1 MNLNIFKK
9 RKSGL
14 TLVVATTLLFAGPV
28 AAHAATT
35 GTDNTTDNTAANNAA
50 ADGNNGIINTEPGA
64 STATGGIKISKVQV
78 NGRYGDKYSVN
89 ATLDIRV
96 DYAGD
101 KVEKGATFS
110 VALGDGIQ
118 IPNGFNSVDLKAT
131 ALDGSEKTIG
141 KCTAENGA
149 FKCAVTEDIAQT
161 LGGNGSLKNGF
172 VKLEAT
178 LNKSSISKTTTNV
191 VVDGTKYTVG
201 LGKGVVGEPVA
212 PGDNKFC
219 WADGRTAEGL
229 NKFGCWIQAQGQPGQ
244 TITITETRDD
254 ATFQG
259 GIHVTPVDHGDWANP
274 IDWNNIGVTKPKV
287 TKSADGK
294 SATFTIPSELSGD
307 HMARIRVVV
316 VTPEKEMTN
325 KATVNNKE
333 VSTTATWRAKGS
345 SGAET
350 GEDEKPV
357 TPTPAPTPD
366 PTPDT
371 PKPDPKP
378 TPEDPKPDPKPS
390 EPPVTPEDP
399 KPAPTPDPTPEPST
413 PPAPTPEPST
423 PPVTPE
429 PEKPAPTP
437 DPTPDTPKPDPKPT
451 PEQPTPNPDPKPTP
465 EPSTPPVTPPA
476 PTPTPE
482 PSQPSTPEKPKPE
495 PSKPSEPTDPAPTPD
510 PKPSE
515 PSVTP
520 PATPEKPKPEK
531 PAPAP
536 EPKETPKETPSQPKP
551 STPATP
557 DKPGNSTTEH
567 KGAVTGLAQTGASDT
582 GLMIAGATALVTA
595 GGIALLLRRR
605 QNNN

>member
-14 TLVVATTLLFAGPV
+14 TLVVATTLLFAAPM
-28 AAHAATT
+28 AAQAATT
-35 GTDNTTDNTAANNAA
+35 DTNGAANNTDANSA
-50 ADGNNGIINTEPGA
+50 SADGNNGIVGTEPGA
-64 STATGGIKISKVQV
+64 STATGGIKIVKTDVK
-78 NGRYGDKYSVN
+78 GRYGDKYSVN

-110 VALGDGIQ
+110 VALGDGLQ
-118 IPNGFNSVDLKAT
+118 VPNGFNSVDLKAT
-131 ALDGSEKTIG
+131 ALDGSEKKIG

-149 FKCAVTEDIAQT
+149 FKCVVTEDIAQT

-178 LNKSSISKTTTNV
+178 LNKSSINKTTTNI
-191 VVDGTKYTVG
+191 VVDGTTYTVG
-201 LGKGVVGEPVA
+201 LGRGVVGEPVT

-219 WADGRTAEGL
+219 WADGKTAEGL
-229 NKFGCWIQAQGQPGQ
+229 NKFGCWVQAQGQPGQ

-254 ATFQG
+254 ATFKG

-294 SATFTIPSELSGD
+294 SATFTLPSELSGD
-307 HMARIRVVV
+307 HMARIRVEV
-316 VTPEKEMTN
+316 VTSEKEMTN
-325 KATVNNKE
+325 KATVNGKE
-333 VSTTATWRAKGS
+333 VSTTVTWRAKGS

-366 PTPDT
+366 PTPT
-371 PKPDPKP
+371 
-378 TPEDPKPDPKPS
+378 PDPKPS
-390 EPPVTPEDP
+390 EPPVTPPVTPEDP

-413 PPAPTPEPST
+413 PPAPTPTPEPST

-520 PATPEKPKPEK
+520 PATPEKP
-531 PAPAP
+531 
-536 EPKETPKETPSQPKP
+536 EPKETPKETPAPKETPSQPSKQTPPAP
-551 STPATP
+551 STP
-557 DKPGNSTTEH
+557 DKPGNSTPEH

>member
-14 TLVVATTLLFAGPV
+14 TLVVATTLLFAAPM
-28 AAHAATT
+28 AAQAATT
-35 GTDNTTDNTAANNAA
+35 DTSGAANNTDANSA
-50 ADGNNGIINTEPGA
+50 SADGNNGIVGTEPGA
-64 STATGGIKISKVQV
+64 STATGGIKIVKTDVK
-78 NGRYGDKYSVN
+78 GRYGDKYSVN

-110 VALGDGIQ
+110 VALGDGLQ
-118 IPNGFNSVDLKAT
+118 VPNGFNSVDLKAT
-131 ALDGSEKTIG
+131 ALDGSEKKIG

-172 VKLEAT
+172 VKLEAVLT
-178 LNKSSISKTTTNV
+178 KSSVGKTTTNV

-201 LGKGVVGEPVA
+201 LGRGVVGEPVTK
-212 PGDNKFC
+212 GDGEFC
-219 WADGRTAEGL
+219 WSDGKTAEGL
-229 NKFGCWIQAQGQPGQ
+229 YKFGCWVQAQGQPGQ

-254 ATFQG
+254 ATYQG
-259 GIHVTPVDHGDWANP
+259 GVTMTTVDGDWANP

-294 SATFTIPSELSGD
+294 SATFTIPNELKGD

-350 GEDEKPV
+350 GEDAKPV
-357 TPTPAPTPD
+357 TPTPTPT

-371 PKPDPKP
+371 PKPTP
-378 TPEDPKPDPKPS
+378 TPEPEPKPS
-390 EPPVTPEDP
+390 EPPV
-399 KPAPTPDPTPEPST
+399 
-413 PPAPTPEPST
+413 T

-437 DPTPDTPKPDPKPT
+437 EPSTPPVTPPEDPKPAPTPDPTPTPTPEQPKPDPKPT
-451 PEQPTPNPDPKPTP
+451 PEQPTPNPDPKP
-465 EPSTPPVTPPA
+465 STPSEQPK
-476 PTPTPE
+476 PE
-482 PSQPSTPEKPKPE
+482 PSQPS
-495 PSKPSEPTDPAPTPD
+495 KPSDPTPAPTPD
-510 PKPSE
+510 TPAPSPKPSE

-520 PATPEKPKPEK
+520 DPKPSTPSEK
-531 PAPAP
+531 PAPKP
-536 EPKETPKETPSQPKP
+536 EPKETPKETPSQP
-551 STPATP
+551 STPTTPSTP
-557 DKPGNSTTEH
+557 DKPGNSTPQN

-582 GLMIAGATALVTA
+582 GLMIAGATALVMA

>member
-1 MNLNIFKK
+1 MNLNKIFKK
-9 RKSGL
+9 KKPGL
-14 TLVVATTLLFAGPV
+14 TLVVATTLIFAGPV

-35 GTDNTTDNTAANNAA
+35 GTDNAADNTGATSAS
-50 ADGNNGIINTEPGA
+50 ADGNNGIVGTEPGA
-64 STATGGIKISKVQV
+64 STATGGIKIVKTTIG
-78 NGRYGDKYSVN
+78 GRYGDKYSAN

-110 VALGDGIQ
+110 VALGDGLQ
-118 IPNGFNSVDLKAT
+118 VPNGFNSVDLKAT
-131 ALDGSEKTIG
+131 ALDGSEKKIG
-141 KCTAENGA
+141 KCTAENGT
-149 FKCAVTEDIAQT
+149 FNCVVTEDIAAT

-178 LNKSSISKTTTNV
+178 LNKSSIGKTTTNV

-201 LGKGVVGEPVA
+201 LGRGVVGEPVT
-212 PGDNKFC
+212 PDDNKFC
-219 WADGRTAEGL
+219 WADGKTPEGL

-294 SATFTIPSELSGD
+294 SATFTLPSELSGD
-307 HMARIRVVV
+307 HMARIRVEV
-316 VTPEKEMTN
+316 VTSEKQMTN
-325 KATVNNKE
+325 KATVNGKE
-333 VSTTATWRAKGS
+333 VSTTVTWRAKGS

-357 TPTPAPTPD
+357 TPTP
-366 PTPDT
+366 
-371 PKPDPKP
+371 
-378 TPEDPKPDPKPS
+378 
-390 EPPVTPEDP
+390 
-399 KPAPTPDPTPEPST
+399 EPST
-413 PPAPTPEPST
+413 PPA
-423 PPVTPE
+423 
-429 PEKPAPTP
+429 
-437 DPTPDTPKPDPKPT
+437 
-451 PEQPTPNPDPKPTP
+451 P

-476 PTPTPE
+476 P
-482 PSQPSTPEKPKPE
+482 
-495 PSKPSEPTDPAPTPD
+495 
-510 PKPSE
+510 
-515 PSVTP
+515 
-520 PATPEKPKPEK
+520 EKPKPEK
-531 PAPAP
+531 PAEKP
-536 EPKETPKETPSQPKP
+536 EPKETPKETPAPKETPSRP
-551 STPATP
+551 STQTPPAPSTP

-567 KGAVTGLAQTGASDT
+567 KGAVTGLAQTGAANT

>member
-14 TLVVATTLLFAGPV
+14 TLVVATTLLFAAPM
-28 AAHAATT
+28 AAQAATT
-35 GTDNTTDNTAANNAA
+35 DTNGAANNTDANSA
-50 ADGNNGIINTEPGA
+50 SADGNNGIVGTEPGA
-64 STATGGIKISKVQV
+64 STATGGIKIVKTDVK
-78 NGRYGDKYSVN
+78 GRYGDKYSVN

-110 VALGDGIQ
+110 VALGDGLQ
-118 IPNGFNSVDLKAT
+118 VPNGFNSVDLKAT
-131 ALDGSEKTIG
+131 ALDGSEKKIG

-149 FKCAVTEDIAQT
+149 FKCVVTEDIAQT

-178 LNKSSISKTTTNV
+178 LNKSSIGKTTTNV

-201 LGKGVVGEPVA
+201 LGRGVVGEPVTT
-212 PGDNKFC
+212 GDNKFC

-294 SATFTIPSELSGD
+294 SATFTLPSELSGD
-307 HMARIRVVV
+307 HMARIRVEV
-316 VTPEKEMTN
+316 VTSEKEMTN

-333 VSTTATWRAKGS
+333 VSTTVTWRAKGS

-350 GEDEKPV
+350 GEDAKPV

-366 PTPDT
+366 P
-371 PKPDPKP
+371 K
-378 TPEDPKPDPKPS
+378 PKPDPKPS
-390 EPPVTPEDP
+390 EPPVTPPVTPEDP
-399 KPAPTPDPTPEPST
+399 KPA
-413 PPAPTPEPST
+413 
-423 PPVTPE
+423 
-429 PEKPAPTP
+429 
-437 DPTPDTPKPDPKPT
+437 PT

-520 PATPEKPKPEK
+520 PAPTPEKPKPEK
-531 PAPAP
+531 PAEKP
-536 EPKETPKETPSQPKP
+536 EPKETPKETPAPKETPSQPSKQTPPAP
-551 STPATP
+551 STP
-557 DKPGNSTTEH
+557 DKPGNNTTEH
-567 KGAVTGLAQTGASDT
+567 KGAVTGLAQTGASDM

>member
-35 GTDNTTDNTAANNAA
+35 GTDNAADNTGATSAS
-50 ADGNNGIINTEPGA
+50 ADGNNGIVGTEPGA
-64 STATGGIKISKVQV
+64 STATGGIKIAKTTIG
-78 NGRYGDKYSVN
+78 GRYGDKYSVN

-110 VALGDGIQ
+110 VALGDGLQ
-118 IPNGFNSVDLKAT
+118 VPNGFNSVDLKAT
-131 ALDGSEKTIG
+131 ALDGSEKKIG

-149 FKCAVTEDIAQT
+149 FNCVVTEDIAQT

-178 LNKSSISKTTTNV
+178 LNKSSIGKTTTNV

-201 LGKGVVGEPVA
+201 LGRGVVGEPVT

-287 TKSADGK
+287 TKSAYGK
-294 SATFTIPSELSGD
+294 SATFTLPSELSGD
-307 HMARIRVVV
+307 HMARIRVEV
-316 VTPEKEMTN
+316 VTSEKTMVN
-325 KATVNNKE
+325 KATVNGKE
-333 VSTTATWRAKGS
+333 VTTTVTWRAKGS

-366 PTPDT
+366 P
-371 PKPDPKP
+371 K
-378 TPEDPKPDPKPS
+378 PKPDPKPS
-390 EPPVTPEDP
+390 EPPVTPPVTPEDP
-399 KPAPTPDPTPEPST
+399 KPVPTPEPS
-413 PPAPTPEPST
+413 E

-437 DPTPDTPKPDPKPT
+437 DPTPNTPKPDPKPT

-476 PTPTPE
+476 PTPTPK
-482 PSQPSTPEKPKPE
+482 PSQPSTPEKPKP
-495 PSKPSEPTDPAPTPD
+495 EPTDPAPTPD

-520 PATPEKPKPEK
+520 PAPTPEKPKPEK
-531 PAPAP
+531 PAEKP
-536 EPKETPKETPSQPKP
+536 EPKETPKETPAPKETPSQPSKQTPPAP
-551 STPATP
+551 STP
-557 DKPGNSTTEH
+557 DKPGNSTPEH

>member
-14 TLVVATTLLFAGPV
+14 TLVVATTLLFAAPM
-28 AAHAATT
+28 AAQAATT
-35 GTDNTTDNTAANNAA
+35 GADNTSDANNANSA
-50 ADGNNGIINTEPGA
+50 SADGNNGIVGTEPGA
-64 STATGGIKISKVQV
+64 STATGGIKIAKTTIG
-78 NGRYGDKYSVN
+78 GRYGDKYSVN

-96 DYAGD
+96 DYTGEN
-101 KVEKGATFS
+101 VTKGATFS
-110 VALGDGIQ
+110 VGLGDGLQ
-118 IPNGFNSVDLKAT
+118 VPNGFNSVDLKAT
-131 ALDGSEKTIG
+131 ALDGSEKKIG

-149 FKCAVTEDIAQT
+149 FNCVVTEDIAAT

-178 LNKSSISKTTTNV
+178 LNKSSIGKTTTKV
-191 VVDGTKYTVG
+191 VVDGTTYTVG
-201 LGKGVVGEPVA
+201 LGKGVVGEPVT

-219 WADGRTAEGL
+219 WADGKTAEGL
-229 NKFGCWIQAQGQPGQ
+229 NKFGCWVQAQGQPGS

-254 ATFQG
+254 ATFKG

-294 SATFTIPSELSGD
+294 SATFTLPSELSGD
-307 HMARIRVVV
+307 HMARIRVEV
-316 VTPEKEMTN
+316 VTSEKQMTN
-325 KATVNNKE
+325 KVTVNGKE

-366 PTPDT
+366 PTPA
-371 PKPDPKP
+371 
-378 TPEDPKPDPKPS
+378 PDPKPS

-413 PPAPTPEPST
+413 PPAPTPTPEPST

-451 PEQPTPNPDPKPTP
+451 PEQ
-465 EPSTPPVTPPA
+465 

-520 PATPEKPKPEK
+520 PAPTPEKPAEK
-531 PAPAP
+531 P
-536 EPKETPKETPSQPKP
+536 EPKETPAPKETPSQPSKQTPPAP
-551 STPATP
+551 STP

>member
-1 MNLNIFKK
+1 MNLNIKK

-14 TLVVATTLLFAGPV
+14 TLVVATTLLFAAPM
-28 AAHAATT
+28 AAQAATT
-35 GTDNTTDNTAANNAA
+35 NTNGAANNTDANSA
-50 ADGNNGIINTEPGA
+50 SADGNNGIVGTEPGA
-64 STATGGIKISKVQV
+64 STATGGIKIAKTTIG
-78 NGRYGDKYSVN
+78 GRYGDKYSVN
-89 ATLDIRV
+89 TTLDIRV
-96 DYAGD
+96 DYTGD

-110 VALGDGIQ
+110 VALGDGLQ
-118 IPNGFNSVDLKAT
+118 VPNGFNSVDLKAT
-131 ALDGSEKTIG
+131 ALDGSEKKIG

-149 FKCAVTEDIAQT
+149 FNCVVTEDIAQT

-178 LNKSSISKTTTNV
+178 LNKSSIGKTTTNV

-201 LGKGVVGEPVA
+201 LGKGVVGEPVTK
-212 PGDNKFC
+212 GDGKFC
-219 WADGRTAEGL
+219 WSDGKTAEGL
-229 NKFGCWIQAQGQPGQ
+229 YKFGCWVQAQGQPGQ

-294 SATFTIPSELSGD
+294 SATFTLPSELSGD
-307 HMARIRVVV
+307 HMARIRVEV
-316 VTPEKEMTN
+316 VTSEKEMTN
-325 KATVNNKE
+325 KATVNNEE
-333 VSTTATWRAKGS
+333 VTTTVTWRAKGS

-366 PTPDT
+366 P
-371 PKPDPKP
+371 
-378 TPEDPKPDPKPS
+378 EPKPDPKPS
-390 EPPVTPEDP
+390 EPPVTPPVTPEDP
-399 KPAPTPDPTPEPST
+399 K
-413 PPAPTPEPST
+413 PAPTPEPST

-476 PTPTPE
+476 PTPE
-482 PSQPSTPEKPKPE
+482 PSQPPTPEKPKPE

-520 PATPEKPKPEK
+520 PAPTPEKPKPEK
-531 PAPAP
+531 PAEKP
-536 EPKETPKETPSQPKP
+536 EPKETPKETPAPKETPSQPSKQTPPAP
-551 STPATP
+551 STP
-557 DKPGNSTTEH
+557 DKPGNNTTEH
-567 KGAVTGLAQTGASDT
+567 KGAVTGLAQTGASNT

>member
-35 GTDNTTDNTAANNAA
+35 GTDNTTDTNAANSAS
-50 ADGNNGIINTEPGA
+50 ADGNNGIVGTEPGA
-64 STATGGIKISKVQV
+64 STATGGIKIAKTTIG
-78 NGRYGDKYSVN
+78 GRYGDKYSVN

-96 DYAGD
+96 DYTGEN
-101 KVEKGATFS
+101 VTKGATFS
-110 VALGDGIQ
+110 VGLGDGLQ
-118 IPNGFNSVDLKAT
+118 VPNGFNSVDLKAT
-131 ALDGSEKTIG
+131 ALDGTEKKIG
-141 KCTAENGA
+141 KCTASGGT
-149 FKCAVTEDIAQT
+149 FDCVVTEDIAAT

-178 LNKSSISKTTTNV
+178 LNKSSIGKTTTNV
-191 VVDGTKYTVG
+191 VVDGTTYTVG
-201 LGKGVVGEPVA
+201 LGRGVVGEPVT

-229 NKFGCWIQAQGQPGQ
+229 NKFGCWVQAQGQPGQ

-294 SATFTIPSELSGD
+294 SATFTLPSELSGD
-307 HMARIRVVV
+307 HMARIRVEV
-316 VTPEKEMTN
+316 VTSEKEMTN

-333 VSTTATWRAKGS
+333 VSTTVTWRAKGS

-350 GEDEKPV
+350 GEDAKPV
-357 TPTPAPTPD
+357 TPTPAPTPE
-366 PTPDT
+366 PT
-371 PKPDPKP
+371 PDPKP

-390 EPPVTPEDP
+390 EPPVTPPVTPEDP
-399 KPAPTPDPTPEPST
+399 KPAPTPEPST
-413 PPAPTPEPST
+413 PPAPVT

-495 PSKPSEPTDPAPTPD
+495 
-510 PKPSE
+510 
-515 PSVTP
+515 
-520 PATPEKPKPEK
+520 K
-531 PAPAP
+531 PAEKP
-536 EPKETPKETPSQPKP
+536 EPKETPKETPSQPSKQTPPAP
-551 STPATP
+551 STP
-557 DKPGNSTTEH
+557 DKPGNSTPEH
-567 KGAVTGLAQTGASDT
+567 KGAITGLAQTGASDT

>member
-1 MNLNIFKK
+1 MNLNKIFKK

-35 GTDNTTDNTAANNAA
+35 GTDNASDANNAA
-50 ADGNNGIINTEPGA
+50 SASADGNNGIVGTEPGA
-64 STATGGIKISKVQV
+64 STATGGIKIVKTDVK
-78 NGRYGDKYSVN
+78 GRYGDKYSVN

-96 DYAGD
+96 DYTGEN
-101 KVEKGATFS
+101 VTKGATFS
-110 VALGDGIQ
+110 VGLGDGLQ
-118 IPNGFNSVDLKAT
+118 VPNGFNSVDLKAT
-131 ALDGSEKTIG
+131 ALDGSEKKIG

-149 FKCAVTEDIAQT
+149 FKCVVTEDIAQT

-178 LNKSSISKTTTNV
+178 LNKSSIGKTTTNV

-201 LGKGVVGEPVA
+201 LGKGVVGEPVT

-294 SATFTIPSELSGD
+294 SATFTLPSELSGD
-307 HMARIRVVV
+307 HMARIRVEV
-316 VTPEKEMTN
+316 VTSEKEMTN

-333 VSTTATWRAKGS
+333 VSTTVTWRAKGS

-350 GEDEKPV
+350 GEDAKPV

-366 PTPDT
+366 P
-371 PKPDPKP
+371 
-378 TPEDPKPDPKPS
+378 EPKPDPKPS
-390 EPPVTPEDP
+390 EPPVTPPVTPEDP

-413 PPAPTPEPST
+413 PPAPTPTPEPST

-520 PATPEKPKPEK
+520 PATPEKPE
-531 PAPAP
+531 
-536 EPKETPKETPSQPKP
+536 PKETPSQPSKQTPPAP
-551 STPATP
+551 STP

>member
-14 TLVVATTLLFAGPV
+14 TLVVATTLLFAAPM
-28 AAHAATT
+28 AAQAATT
-35 GTDNTTDNTAANNAA
+35 DTNGAANNTDANSA
-50 ADGNNGIINTEPGA
+50 SADGNNGIVGTEPGA
-64 STATGGIKISKVQV
+64 STATGGIKIVKTTIG
-78 NGRYGDKYSVN
+78 GRYGDKYSVN
-89 ATLDIRV
+89 TTLDIRV

-110 VALGDGIQ
+110 VGLGDGLQ

-131 ALDGSEKTIG
+131 ALDGSEKKIG

-149 FKCAVTEDIAQT
+149 FKCVVTEDIAAT

-201 LGKGVVGEPVA
+201 LGRGVVGEPVT

-229 NKFGCWIQAQGQPGQ
+229 NKFGCWVQAQAKPGQ

-254 ATFQG
+254 ATFKG

-294 SATFTIPSELSGD
+294 SATFTLPSELSGD
-307 HMARIRVVV
+307 HMARIRVEV
-316 VTPEKEMTN
+316 VTSEKEMTN
-325 KATVNNKE
+325 KATVNGKE

-357 TPTPAPTPD
+357 TPTPAPTPE
-366 PTPDT
+366 PTP
-371 PKPDPKP
+371 
-378 TPEDPKPDPKPS
+378 
-390 EPPVTPEDP
+390 DP

-413 PPAPTPEPST
+413 PPAPTPTPEPST

-465 EPSTPPVTPPA
+465 EPS
-476 PTPTPE
+476 
-482 PSQPSTPEKPKPE
+482 
-495 PSKPSEPTDPAPTPD
+495 
-510 PKPSE
+510 
-515 PSVTP
+515 VTP
-520 PATPEKPKPEK
+520 PATPEK
-531 PAPAP
+531 P
-536 EPKETPKETPSQPKP
+536 EPKETPKETPAPKETPSQPSTQTPPAP
-551 STPATP
+551 STP

-567 KGAVTGLAQTGASDT
+567 KGAVTGLAQTGASDM

>member
-9 RKSGL
+9 GKSGL

-35 GTDNTTDNTAANNAA
+35 GTDNAADNTGATSAS
-50 ADGNNGIINTEPGA
+50 ADGNNGIVGTEPGA
-64 STATGGIKISKVQV
+64 STATGGIKIVKTDVK
-78 NGRYGDKYSVN
+78 GRYGDKYSVN

-110 VALGDGIQ
+110 VGLGDGLQ

-131 ALDGSEKTIG
+131 ALDGSEKKIG

-149 FKCAVTEDIAQT
+149 FNCVVTEDIAAT

-178 LNKSSISKTTTNV
+178 LNKSSIGKTTTNV

-201 LGKGVVGEPVA
+201 LGRGVVGEPVT

-294 SATFTIPSELSGD
+294 SATFTLPSELSGD
-307 HMARIRVVV
+307 HMARIRVEV
-316 VTPEKEMTN
+316 VTSEKEMTN

-333 VSTTATWRAKGS
+333 VSTTVTWRAKGS

-350 GEDEKPV
+350 GEDAKPV
-357 TPTPAPTPD
+357 TPTPAPTPE
-366 PTPDT
+366 PTPT
-371 PKPDPKP
+371 P
-378 TPEDPKPDPKPS
+378 TPDPKPS
-390 EPPVTPEDP
+390 EPPVTPPVTPEDP

-413 PPAPTPEPST
+413 PPTPTPTPE
-423 PPVTPE
+423 
-429 PEKPAPTP
+429 
-437 DPTPDTPKPDPKPT
+437 PDPKPT

-465 EPSTPPVTPPA
+465 EPSVPPVTPPA

-536 EPKETPKETPSQPKP
+536 EPKETPKETPAPKETPSQPSKQTPPAP
-551 STPATP
+551 STP

-567 KGAVTGLAQTGASDT
+567 KGAVTGLAQTGASDM

>member
-1 MNLNIFKK
+1 MNLNKIFK
-9 RKSGL
+9 RKPSL
-14 TLVVATTLLFAGPV
+14 TLVVATTLLFAAPV
-28 AAHAATT
+28 AAQAATT
-35 GTDNTTDNTAANNAA
+35 GADNAADNTGATSAS
-50 ADGNNGIINTEPGA
+50 ADGNNGIVGTEPGT
-64 STATGGIKISKVQV
+64 STATGGIKIAKTTIG
-78 NGRYGDKYSVN
+78 GRYGDKYSVN
-89 ATLDIRV
+89 AALDIRV
-96 DYAGD
+96 DYTGD

-110 VALGDGIQ
+110 VALGDGLQ
-118 IPNGFNSVDLKAT
+118 VPNGFNSVDLKAT
-131 ALDGSEKTIG
+131 ALDGSEKKIG
-141 KCTAENGA
+141 KCVAENGA
-149 FKCAVTEDIAQT
+149 FNCVVTEDIAQT

-178 LNKSSISKTTTNV
+178 LNKSSIGKTTTKV
-191 VVDGTKYTVG
+191 VVDGTTYTVG
-201 LGKGVVGEPVA
+201 LGKGVVGEPVT

-229 NKFGCWIQAQGQPGQ
+229 NKFGCWVQAQGQPGQ

-294 SATFTIPSELSGD
+294 SATFTLPSELSGD
-307 HMARIRVVV
+307 HMARIRVEV
-316 VTPEKEMTN
+316 VTSEKEMTN

-333 VSTTATWRAKGS
+333 VTTTVTWRAKGS

-366 PTPDT
+366 P
-371 PKPDPKP
+371 
-378 TPEDPKPDPKPS
+378 EPKPDPKPS
-390 EPPVTPEDP
+390 EPPVTP
-399 KPAPTPDPTPEPST
+399 
-413 PPAPTPEPST
+413 
-423 PPVTPE
+423 PVTPE
-429 PEKPAPTP
+429 P
-437 DPTPDTPKPDPKPT
+437 
-451 PEQPTPNPDPKPTP
+451 
-465 EPSTPPVTPPA
+465 SVPPVTPPA
-476 PTPTPE
+476 PNPE

-520 PATPEKPKPEK
+520 PAPTPEKPKPEK
-531 PAPAP
+531 PTEKP
-536 EPKETPKETPSQPKP
+536 EPKETPKETPAPKETPSRP
-551 STPATP
+551 STQTPPAPSTP

-567 KGAVTGLAQTGASDT
+567 KGAVTGLAQTGAANT

-595 GGIALLLRRR
+595 GGIAMLLRRR

>member
-1 MNLNIFKK
+1 MNLNKIFKK

-14 TLVVATTLLFAGPV
+14 TLVVATTLLFAAPM
-28 AAHAATT
+28 AAQAATT
-35 GTDNTTDNTAANNAA
+35 NTNGAANNTDTNSAS
-50 ADGNNGIINTEPGA
+50 ADGNNGIVGTEPGA
-64 STATGGIKISKVQV
+64 STATGGIKIVKTDVK
-78 NGRYGDKYSVN
+78 GRYGDKYSVN

-110 VALGDGIQ
+110 VGLGDGLQ
-118 IPNGFNSVDLKAT
+118 VPNGFNSVDLKAT
-131 ALDGSEKTIG
+131 ALDGSEKKIG

-149 FKCAVTEDIAQT
+149 FNCVVTEDIAAT

-178 LNKSSISKTTTNV
+178 LNKSSIGKTTTNV

-201 LGKGVVGEPVA
+201 LGKGVVGEPVT

-294 SATFTIPSELSGD
+294 SATFTLPSELSGD
-307 HMARIRVVV
+307 HMARIRVEV
-316 VTPEKEMTN
+316 VTSEKTMVN
-325 KATVNNKE
+325 KATVNGKE
-333 VSTTATWRAKGS
+333 VSTTVTWRAKGS

-366 PTPDT
+366 PTPA
-371 PKPDPKP
+371 
-378 TPEDPKPDPKPS
+378 PDPKPS
-390 EPPVTPEDP
+390 EPPVTPPVTPEDP

-413 PPAPTPEPST
+413 PPAPTPTPEPST

-476 PTPTPE
+476 PTPEPE

>member
-14 TLVVATTLLFAGPV
+14 TLVVATTLLFAAPM
-28 AAHAATT
+28 AAQAATT
-35 GTDNTTDNTAANNAA
+35 GADNTSDANNANSA
-50 ADGNNGIINTEPGA
+50 SADGNNGIVGTEPGA
-64 STATGGIKISKVQV
+64 STATGGIKIAKTTIG
-78 NGRYGDKYSVN
+78 GRYGDKYSVN

-96 DYAGD
+96 DYTGEN
-101 KVEKGATFS
+101 VTKGATFS
-110 VALGDGIQ
+110 VGLGDGLQ
-118 IPNGFNSVDLKAT
+118 VPNGFNSVDLKAT
-131 ALDGSEKTIG
+131 ALDGTEKTIG
-141 KCTAENGA
+141 KCTASGGTFN
-149 FKCAVTEDIAQT
+149 CVVTEDIAAT

-178 LNKSSISKTTTNV
+178 LNKSSIGKTTTNV
-191 VVDGTKYTVG
+191 VVDGTTYTVG
-201 LGKGVVGEPVA
+201 LGKGVVGEPVT

-229 NKFGCWIQAQGQPGQ
+229 NKFGCWVQAQGQPGQ

-254 ATFQG
+254 ATFKG

-294 SATFTIPSELSGD
+294 SATFTLPSELSGD
-307 HMARIRVVV
+307 HMARIRVEV
-316 VTPEKEMTN
+316 VTSEKTMVN
-325 KATVNNKE
+325 KATVNGKE
-333 VSTTATWRAKGS
+333 VSTTVTWRAKGS

-357 TPTPAPTPD
+357 TPTPAPT
-366 PTPDT
+366 
-371 PKPDPKP
+371 
-378 TPEDPKPDPKPS
+378 PDPKPS

-413 PPAPTPEPST
+413 PPAPTPTPEPST

-437 DPTPDTPKPDPKPT
+437 DPT

-520 PATPEKPKPEK
+520 PATPEKP
-531 PAPAP
+531 
-536 EPKETPKETPSQPKP
+536 EPKETPKETPAPKETPSQPSKQTPPAP
-551 STPATP
+551 STP

>member
-14 TLVVATTLLFAGPV
+14 TLVVATTLLFAAPM
-28 AAHAATT
+28 AAQAATT
-35 GTDNTTDNTAANNAA
+35 DTNGAANNTDANSA
-50 ADGNNGIINTEPGA
+50 SADGNNGIVGTEPGA
-64 STATGGIKISKVQV
+64 STATGGIKIVKTDVK
-78 NGRYGDKYSVN
+78 GRYGDKYSVN

-110 VALGDGIQ
+110 VGLGDGLQ
-118 IPNGFNSVDLKAT
+118 VPNGFNSVDLKAT
-131 ALDGSEKTIG
+131 TLDGSEKKIG

-149 FKCAVTEDIAQT
+149 FKCVVTEDIAAT

-178 LNKSSISKTTTNV
+178 LNKSSIDKTTTNV

-201 LGKGVVGEPVA
+201 LGRGVVGEPVT

-229 NKFGCWIQAQGQPGQ
+229 NKFGCWVQAQGQPGQ

-254 ATFQG
+254 ATFKG

-294 SATFTIPSELSGD
+294 SATFTLPSELSGD
-307 HMARIRVVV
+307 HMARIRVEV
-316 VTPEKEMTN
+316 VTSEKEMTN

-333 VSTTATWRAKGS
+333 VSTTVTWRAKGS

-366 PTPDT
+366 P
-371 PKPDPKP
+371 
-378 TPEDPKPDPKPS
+378 EPKPDPKPS
-390 EPPVTPEDP
+390 EPPVTPPVTPEDP
-399 KPAPTPDPTPEPST
+399 K
-413 PPAPTPEPST
+413 PAPTPEPST

-465 EPSTPPVTPPA
+465 DTPPVTPPVTPEPSTPPVTPPA

-495 PSKPSEPTDPAPTPD
+495 PSKPSEPTPD

-557 DKPGNSTTEH
+557 DKPGNSTPEH

>member
-35 GTDNTTDNTAANNAA
+35 GTDNAADNTGATSAS
-50 ADGNNGIINTEPGA
+50 ADGNNGIVGTEPGA
-64 STATGGIKISKVQV
+64 STATGGIKIVKTDVK
-78 NGRYGDKYSVN
+78 GRYGDKYSVN

-101 KVEKGATFS
+101 KVEKGATFA
-110 VALGDGIQ
+110 VALGDGLQ
-118 IPNGFNSVDLKAT
+118 VPNGFNSVDLKAT
-131 ALDGSEKTIG
+131 ALDGSEKKIG
-141 KCTAENGA
+141 KCTASGGTFN
-149 FKCAVTEDIAQT
+149 CVVTEDIAAT

-172 VKLEAT
+172 VKLEAVLT
-178 LNKSSISKTTTNV
+178 KSSVGKTTTNV

-201 LGKGVVGEPVA
+201 LGRGVVGEPVTK
-212 PGDNKFC
+212 GDGKFC
-219 WADGRTAEGL
+219 WSDGKTPEGL
-229 NKFGCWIQAQGQPGQ
+229 YKFGCWVQAQGQPGQ

-254 ATFQG
+254 ATYQG
-259 GIHVTPVDHGDWANP
+259 GVTMTTVDGDWANP

-366 PTPDT
+366 PTPT
-371 PKPDPKP
+371 PDPKP
-378 TPEDPKPDPKPS
+378 TPEPPVT
-390 EPPVTPEDP
+390 PPVTPEDP
-399 KPAPTPDPTPEPST
+399 K
-413 PPAPTPEPST
+413 PAPTPEPST

-520 PATPEKPKPEK
+520 PAPTPEKPKPEK
-531 PAPAP
+531 PAEKP
-536 EPKETPKETPSQPKP
+536 EPKETPKETPAPKETPSQPSKQTPPAP
-551 STPATP
+551 STP
-557 DKPGNSTTEH
+557 DKPGNNTTEH
-567 KGAVTGLAQTGASDT
+567 KGAVTGLAQTGASNT

>member
-14 TLVVATTLLFAGPV
+14 TLVVATTLLFAAPM
-28 AAHAATT
+28 AAQAATT
-35 GTDNTTDNTAANNAA
+35 GTDNATDNTGATSAS
-50 ADGNNGIINTEPGA
+50 ADGNNGIVGTEPGA
-64 STATGGIKISKVQV
+64 STATGGIKIVKTDVK
-78 NGRYGDKYSVN
+78 GRYGDKYSVN

-110 VALGDGIQ
+110 VGLGDGLQ

-131 ALDGSEKTIG
+131 ALDGSEKKIG

-149 FKCAVTEDIAQT
+149 FKCVVTEDIAAT

-201 LGKGVVGEPVA
+201 LGRGVVGEPVT

-294 SATFTIPSELSGD
+294 SATFTLPSELSGD
-307 HMARIRVVV
+307 HMARIRVEV
-316 VTPEKEMTN
+316 VTSEKEMTN

-350 GEDEKPV
+350 GEDAKPV

-366 PTPDT
+366 P
-371 PKPDPKP
+371 K
-378 TPEDPKPDPKPS
+378 PKPDPKPS
-390 EPPVTPEDP
+390 EPPVTPPVTPEDP
-399 KPAPTPDPTPEPST
+399 K
-413 PPAPTPEPST
+413 PAPTPEPST

-465 EPSTPPVTPPA
+465 EPSVPPVTPPA

-557 DKPGNSTTEH
+557 NKPGNSTPEH
-567 KGAVTGLAQTGASDT
+567 KGAVTGLAQTGASDM

>member
-1 MNLNIFKK
+1 MNLNIKK

-14 TLVVATTLLFAGPV
+14 TLVVATTLLFAAPM
-28 AAHAATT
+28 AAQAATT
-35 GTDNTTDNTAANNAA
+35 NTNGAANNTDANSA
-50 ADGNNGIINTEPGA
+50 SADGNNGIVGTEPGA
-64 STATGGIKISKVQV
+64 STATGGIKIAKTTIG
-78 NGRYGDKYSVN
+78 GRYGDKYSVN

-96 DYAGD
+96 DYTGD

-110 VALGDGIQ
+110 VALGDGLQ
-118 IPNGFNSVDLKAT
+118 VPNGFNSVDLKAT
-131 ALDGSEKTIG
+131 ALDGSEKKIG

-149 FKCAVTEDIAQT
+149 FNCVVTEDIAQT

-178 LNKSSISKTTTNV
+178 LNKSSIGKTTTNV

-201 LGKGVVGEPVA
+201 LGKGVVGEPVT

-229 NKFGCWIQAQGQPGQ
+229 NKFGCWVQAQGQPGQ

-294 SATFTIPSELSGD
+294 SATFTLPSELSGD
-307 HMARIRVVV
+307 HMARIRVEV
-316 VTPEKEMTN
+316 VTSEKEMTN

-333 VSTTATWRAKGS
+333 VTTTVTWRAKGS

-366 PTPDT
+366 P
-371 PKPDPKP
+371 K
-378 TPEDPKPDPKPS
+378 PKPDPKPS
-390 EPPVTPEDP
+390 EPPVTPPVTPEDP
-399 KPAPTPDPTPEPST
+399 K
-413 PPAPTPEPST
+413 PAPTPEPST

-437 DPTPDTPKPDPKPT
+437 DPT

-531 PAPAP
+531 PAEKP
-536 EPKETPKETPSQPKP
+536 EPKETPKETPAPKETPSQPSKQTPPAP
-551 STPATP
+551 STP

-605 QNNN
+605 QNN

>member
-9 RKSGL
+9 KKPGL
-14 TLVVATTLLFAGPV
+14 TLVVATTLIFAGPV

-35 GTDNTTDNTAANNAA
+35 GTDNTTDTNGATSAYD
-50 ADGNNGIINTEPGA
+50 DGNNGIINTEPGT
-64 STATGGIKISKVQV
+64 STATGGIKISKVTIG
-78 NGRYGDKYSVN
+78 GRYGDKYSVN
-89 ATLDIRV
+89 NTLDIRV

-110 VALGDGIQ
+110 VVLGDGLQ
-118 IPNGFNSVDLKAT
+118 VPNGFNSVDIKAT
-131 ALDGSEKTIG
+131 ALDGSEKKIG

-149 FKCAVTEDIAQT
+149 FNCVVTEDIAQT

-178 LNKSSISKTTTNV
+178 LNKSSIGKTTTNV
-191 VVDGTKYTVG
+191 IVDGTTYTVG
-201 LGKGVVGEPVA
+201 LGKGVVGEPVT

-229 NKFGCWIQAQGQPGQ
+229 NKFGCWVQAQGQPGQ

-294 SATFTIPSELSGD
+294 SATFTLPSELSGD
-307 HMARIRVVV
+307 HMARIRVEV
-316 VTPEKEMTN
+316 VTSEKEMTN

-333 VSTTATWRAKGS
+333 VTTTVTWRAKGS

-366 PTPDT
+366 P
-371 PKPDPKP
+371 
-378 TPEDPKPDPKPS
+378 EPKPDPKPS
-390 EPPVTPEDP
+390 EPPVTPPVTPEDP
-399 KPAPTPDPTPEPST
+399 K
-413 PPAPTPEPST
+413 PAPTPEPST

-451 PEQPTPNPDPKPTP
+451 PEQPTPDPDPKPTP
-465 EPSTPPVTPPA
+465 DTPPVTPPVTPEPSVPPVTPPA
-476 PTPTPE
+476 PNPE

-495 PSKPSEPTDPAPTPD
+495 PSKPSKPTDPAPTPD

-520 PATPEKPKPEK
+520 PAPTPEKPKPEK
-531 PAPAP
+531 PAEKP
-536 EPKETPKETPSQPKP
+536 EPKETPKETPAPKETPSRP
-551 STPATP
+551 STQTPPAPSTP

-567 KGAVTGLAQTGASDT
+567 KGAVTGLAQTGAANT

-595 GGIALLLRRR
+595 GGIAMLLRRR

>member
-14 TLVVATTLLFAGPV
+14 TLVVATTLLFAAPM
-28 AAHAATT
+28 AAQAATT
-35 GTDNTTDNTAANNAA
+35 GADNTSDANNANSA
-50 ADGNNGIINTEPGA
+50 SADGNNGIVGTEPGA
-64 STATGGIKISKVQV
+64 STATGGIKIVKTDVK
-78 NGRYGDKYSVN
+78 GRYGDKYSAN

-110 VALGDGIQ
+110 VALGDGLQ
-118 IPNGFNSVDLKAT
+118 VPNGFNSVDLKAT
-131 ALDGSEKTIG
+131 ALDGSEKKIG

-149 FKCAVTEDIAQT
+149 FKCVVTEDIAAT

-178 LNKSSISKTTTNV
+178 LNKSSIGKTTTNV

-201 LGKGVVGEPVA
+201 LGKGVVGEPVTK
-212 PGDNKFC
+212 GDNKFC

-294 SATFTIPSELSGD
+294 SATFTLPSELSGD
-307 HMARIRVVV
+307 HMARIRVEV
-316 VTPEKEMTN
+316 VTSEKEMTN

-333 VSTTATWRAKGS
+333 VSTTVTWRAKGS

-366 PTPDT
+366 PTPT
-371 PKPDPKP
+371 
-378 TPEDPKPDPKPS
+378 PDPKPS

-413 PPAPTPEPST
+413 PPAPTPTPEPST

-476 PTPTPE
+476 PTPTPA

-520 PATPEKPKPEK
+520 TPEKPAEK
-531 PAPAP
+531 
-536 EPKETPKETPSQPKP
+536 PKETPAPKETPSQPSTQTPPAP
-551 STPATP
+551 STP

>member
-14 TLVVATTLLFAGPV
+14 TLVVATTLLFAAPM
-28 AAHAATT
+28 AAQAATT
-35 GTDNTTDNTAANNAA
+35 DTDGAANNTDTNSAS
-50 ADGNNGIINTEPGA
+50 ADGNNGIVGTEPGA
-64 STATGGIKISKVQV
+64 STATGGIKIVKTDVK
-78 NGRYGDKYSVN
+78 GRYGDKYSVN

-110 VALGDGIQ
+110 VGLGDGLQ
-118 IPNGFNSVDLKAT
+118 VPNGFNSVDLKAT
-131 ALDGSEKTIG
+131 ALDGSEKKIG

-149 FKCAVTEDIAQT
+149 FKCVVTEDIAAT

-178 LNKSSISKTTTNV
+178 LNKSSIGKTTTNV

-201 LGKGVVGEPVA
+201 LGRGVVGEPVTE
-212 PGDNKFC
+212 GDNKFC
-219 WADGRTAEGL
+219 WSDGKTAEGL
-229 NKFGCWIQAQGQPGQ
+229 YQFGCWVQAQAKPGQ
-244 TITITETRDD
+244 TITITENRDD
-254 ATFQG
+254 ATFKG

-294 SATFTIPSELSGD
+294 SATFTLPSELSGD
-307 HMARIRVVV
+307 HMARIRVEV
-316 VTPEKEMTN
+316 VTSEKEMAN

-333 VSTTATWRAKGS
+333 VSTTVTWRAKGS

-350 GEDEKPV
+350 GEDAKPV

-366 PTPDT
+366 P
-371 PKPDPKP
+371 K
-378 TPEDPKPDPKPS
+378 PKPDPKPS

-413 PPAPTPEPST
+413 PPAPT
-423 PPVTPE
+423 
-429 PEKPAPTP
+429 PTP

-557 DKPGNSTTEH
+557 DKPGNSTPEH

>member
-14 TLVVATTLLFAGPV
+14 TLAVATTLLFAAPM
-28 AAHAATT
+28 AAQAATT
-35 GTDNTTDNTAANNAA
+35 DTNGAANNTDANSA
-50 ADGNNGIINTEPGA
+50 SADGNNGIVGTEPGT
-64 STATGGIKISKVQV
+64 STATGGIKIVKTDVK
-78 NGRYGDKYSVN
+78 GRYGDKYSVN

-110 VALGDGIQ
+110 VALGEGLQ
-118 IPNGFNSVDLKAT
+118 VPNGFNSVDLKAT
-131 ALDGSEKTIG
+131 ALDGSEKKIG

-149 FKCAVTEDIAQT
+149 FKCVVTEDIAAT

-178 LNKSSISKTTTNV
+178 LNNSSIGKTTTNV

-201 LGKGVVGEPVA
+201 LGRGVVGEPVIL
-212 PGDNKFC
+212 GDNKFC

-294 SATFTIPSELSGD
+294 SATFTLPSELSGD
-307 HMARIRVVV
+307 HMARIRVEV
-316 VTPEKEMTN
+316 VTSEKEMTN

-333 VSTTATWRAKGS
+333 VSTTVTWRAKGS

-366 PTPDT
+366 P
-371 PKPDPKP
+371 K
-378 TPEDPKPDPKPS
+378 PKPDPKPS
-390 EPPVTPEDP
+390 EPPVTPPVTPEDP
-399 KPAPTPDPTPEPST
+399 K
-413 PPAPTPEPST
+413 PAPTPEPST

-437 DPTPDTPKPDPKPT
+437 DPTPNTPKPDPKPT

-465 EPSTPPVTPPA
+465 EPSVPPVTPPA

-520 PATPEKPKPEK
+520 PAPTPEKPKPEK
-531 PAPAP
+531 PAEKP
-536 EPKETPKETPSQPKP
+536 EPKETPKETPAPKETPSQPSTQTPPAP
-551 STPATP
+551 STP

-567 KGAVTGLAQTGASDT
+567 KGAVTGLAQTGANDT

>member
-14 TLVVATTLLFAGPV
+14 TLVVATTLLFAAPM
-28 AAHAATT
+28 AAQAATT
-35 GTDNTTDNTAANNAA
+35 DTNGAANNTDANSA
-50 ADGNNGIINTEPGA
+50 SADGNNGIVDTEPGT
-64 STATGGIKISKVQV
+64 STATGGIKIVKTDVK
-78 NGRYGDKYSVN
+78 GRYGDKYSVN

-110 VALGDGIQ
+110 VALGDGLQ
-118 IPNGFNSVDLKAT
+118 VPNGFNSVDLKAT
-131 ALDGSEKTIG
+131 ALDGSEKKIG

-149 FKCAVTEDIAQT
+149 FKCVVTEDIAQT
-161 LGGNGSLKNGF
+161 LGGNSSLKNGF

-178 LNKSSISKTTTNV
+178 LNKSSIGKTTTNV
-191 VVDGTKYTVG
+191 VVDGTTYTVG
-201 LGKGVVGEPVA
+201 LGRGVVGEPVT

-229 NKFGCWIQAQGQPGQ
+229 NKFGCWVQAQGQPGQ

-254 ATFQG
+254 ATFKG

-294 SATFTIPSELSGD
+294 SATFTLPSELSGD
-307 HMARIRVVV
+307 HMARIRVEV
-316 VTPEKEMTN
+316 VTSEKTMVN
-325 KATVNNKE
+325 KATVNGKE
-333 VSTTATWRAKGS
+333 VSTTVTWRAKGS

-366 PTPDT
+366 PTPT
-371 PKPDPKP
+371 PDPKP
-378 TPEDPKPDPKPS
+378 TPEPKPS
-390 EPPVTPEDP
+390 EPPVTPEP
-399 KPAPTPDPTPEPST
+399 EKPAPTPEPST
-413 PPAPTPEPST
+413 PPAPTPTPEPST

-465 EPSTPPVTPPA
+465 DTPPVTPPVTPEPSVPPVTPPA
-476 PTPTPE
+476 PNPE

-495 PSKPSEPTDPAPTPD
+495 
-510 PKPSE
+510 
-515 PSVTP
+515 
-520 PATPEKPKPEK
+520 K
-531 PAPAP
+531 PAEKP
-536 EPKETPKETPSQPKP
+536 EPKETPKETPAPKETPSQPSKQTPPAP
-551 STPATP
+551 STP
-557 DKPGNSTTEH
+557 DKPGNNTTEH
-567 KGAVTGLAQTGASDT
+567 KGAVTGLAQTGANDT

>member
-35 GTDNTTDNTAANNAA
+35 GADNTTDTNGATSAS
-50 ADGNNGIINTEPGA
+50 ADGNNGIVGTEPGA
-64 STATGGIKISKVQV
+64 STATGGIKIVKTDVK
-78 NGRYGDKYSVN
+78 GRYGDKYSVN

-110 VALGDGIQ
+110 VALGDGLQ
-118 IPNGFNSVDLKAT
+118 VPNGFNSVDLKAT
-131 ALDGSEKTIG
+131 ALDGTEKKIG
-141 KCTAENGA
+141 TCTASGGTFN
-149 FKCAVTEDIAQT
+149 CVVTEDIAAT

-178 LNKSSISKTTTNV
+178 LTKSSIGKTTTDV
-191 VVDGTKYTVG
+191 VVDGTKYTIG
-201 LGKGVVGEPVA
+201 LGKGVVGENVT
-212 PGDNKFC
+212 PGDHKFC
-219 WADGRTAEGL
+219 FSHGKTPEGL
-229 NKFGCWIQAQGQPGQ
+229 YEFMCWIQAQGNAGQ
-244 TITITETRDD
+244 TITITENRDD
-254 ATFQG
+254 ATFKRT
-259 GIHVTPVDHGDWANP
+259 VYTTPTEHGDWQNP
-274 IDWNNIGVTKPKV
+274 SATTKA
-287 TKSADGK
+287 TISGK
-294 SATFTIPSELSGD
+294 TATFTVPDGTGTQENRIAVIIATSEK
-307 HMARIRVVV
+307 
-316 VTPEKEMTN
+316 TMTN
-325 KATVNNKE
+325 TATINGKE
-333 VSTTATWRAKGS
+333 VTDTVTWKAKGS

-366 PTPDT
+366 PTPE
-371 PKPDPKP
+371 PPKP
-378 TPEDPKPDPKPS
+378 TPEPDPKPS
-390 EPPVTPEDP
+390 EPPV
-399 KPAPTPDPTPEPST
+399 APPVTPDPTPEPSN

-423 PPVTPE
+423 PPVTPPVT
-429 PEKPAPTP
+429 PEDPKPAPTP

-476 PTPTPE
+476 PNPE

-495 PSKPSEPTDPAPTPD
+495 
-510 PKPSE
+510 PSE

-531 PAPAP
+531 PAEKP
-536 EPKETPKETPSQPKP
+536 EPKETPKETPSQP
-551 STPATP
+551 STP
-557 DKPGNSTTEH
+557 DKPGNSASEH
-567 KGAVTGLAQTGASDT
+567 KGAVTGLAHTGASDT

>member
-14 TLVVATTLLFAGPV
+14 TLVVATTLLFAAPM
-28 AAHAATT
+28 AAQAATT
-35 GTDNTTDNTAANNAA
+35 GADNTSDANNANSA
-50 ADGNNGIINTEPGA
+50 SADGNNGIVGTEPGA
-64 STATGGIKISKVQV
+64 STATGGITIVKTDVK
-78 NGRYGDKYSVN
+78 GRYGDKYSVN
-89 ATLDIRV
+89 TTLDIRV
-96 DYAGD
+96 DYTGD

-110 VALGDGIQ
+110 VALGDGLQ
-118 IPNGFNSVDLKAT
+118 VPNGFNSVDLKAT
-131 ALDGSEKTIG
+131 ALDGSEKKIG

-149 FKCAVTEDIAQT
+149 FNCVVTEDIAQT

-178 LNKSSISKTTTNV
+178 LNKSSIGKTTTNV

-201 LGKGVVGEPVA
+201 LGKGVVGEPVT

-219 WADGRTAEGL
+219 WAEGRTAEGL

-294 SATFTIPSELSGD
+294 SATFTLPSELSGD
-307 HMARIRVVV
+307 HMARIRVEV
-316 VTPEKEMTN
+316 VTSEKEMTN

-333 VSTTATWRAKGS
+333 VTTTVTWRAKGS

-366 PTPDT
+366 PK
-371 PKPDPKP
+371 PKPDPK
-378 TPEDPKPDPKPS
+378 
-390 EPPVTPEDP
+390 
-399 KPAPTPDPTPEPST
+399 
-413 PPAPTPEPST
+413 PST

-476 PTPTPE
+476 PTPNPE

-557 DKPGNSTTEH
+557 DKPGNSTPEH

>member
-35 GTDNTTDNTAANNAA
+35 GTDNAADNTAANNAA
-50 ADGNNGIINTEPGA
+50 ADGNNGIVGTEPGA
-64 STATGGIKISKVQV
+64 STATGGIKIVKTDVK
-78 NGRYGDKYSVN
+78 GRYGDKYSVN

-110 VALGDGIQ
+110 VGLGDGLQ
-118 IPNGFNSVDLKAT
+118 VPNGFNSVDLKAT
-131 ALDGSEKTIG
+131 ALDGSEKKIG

-149 FKCAVTEDIAQT
+149 FNCVVTEDIAAT

-178 LNKSSISKTTTNV
+178 LNKSSIGKTTTNV

-201 LGKGVVGEPVA
+201 LGKGVVGEPVT

-294 SATFTIPSELSGD
+294 SATFTLPSELSGD
-307 HMARIRVVV
+307 HMARIRVEV
-316 VTPEKEMTN
+316 VTSEKEMTN

-333 VSTTATWRAKGS
+333 VTTTVTWRAKGS

-366 PTPDT
+366 P
-371 PKPDPKP
+371 K
-378 TPEDPKPDPKPS
+378 PKPDPKPS
-390 EPPVTPEDP
+390 EPPVTPPVTPEDP
-399 KPAPTPDPTPEPST
+399 K
-413 PPAPTPEPST
+413 PAPTPEPST

-465 EPSTPPVTPPA
+465 EPSVPPVTPPA

-520 PATPEKPKPEK
+520 PAPTPEKPKPEK
-531 PAPAP
+531 PAEKP
-536 EPKETPKETPSQPKP
+536 EPKETPAPKETPSQPSKQTPPAP
-551 STPATP
+551 STP
-557 DKPGNSTTEH
+557 DKPGNNTTEH
-567 KGAVTGLAQTGASDT
+567 KGAVTGLAQTGASDM

>member
-9 RKSGL
+9 KKPGL
-14 TLVVATTLLFAGPV
+14 TLVVATTLLFAAPM
-28 AAHAATT
+28 AAQAATT
-35 GTDNTTDNTAANNAA
+35 DTNGAANNTDANSA
-50 ADGNNGIINTEPGA
+50 SADGNNGIVGTEPGA
-64 STATGGIKISKVQV
+64 STATGGIKIVKTDVK
-78 NGRYGDKYSVN
+78 GRYGDKYSVN

-110 VALGDGIQ
+110 VGLGEGLQ
-118 IPNGFNSVDLKAT
+118 VPNGFNSVDLKAT
-131 ALDGSEKTIG
+131 ALDGSEKKIG

-149 FKCAVTEDIAQT
+149 FKCVVTEDIAQT

-178 LNKSSISKTTTNV
+178 LNKSSIGKTTTNV

-201 LGKGVVGEPVA
+201 LGRGVVGEPVTK
-212 PGDNKFC
+212 GDNKFC

-294 SATFTIPSELSGD
+294 SATFTLPSELSGD
-307 HMARIRVVV
+307 HMARIRVEV
-316 VTPEKEMTN
+316 VTSEKEMTN

-333 VSTTATWRAKGS
+333 VSTTVTWRAKGS

-350 GEDEKPV
+350 GEDAKPV

-366 PTPDT
+366 P
-371 PKPDPKP
+371 
-378 TPEDPKPDPKPS
+378 E
-390 EPPVTPEDP
+390 
-399 KPAPTPDPTPEPST
+399 PTPEPST
-413 PPAPTPEPST
+413 PPAPTPTPEPST

-476 PTPTPE
+476 PTPEPE

-531 PAPAP
+531 PTEKP
-536 EPKETPKETPSQPKP
+536 EPKETPKETPAPKETPSQPSQQTPPAP
-551 STPATP
+551 STP
-557 DKPGNSTTEH
+557 DKPGNSTPEH

-582 GLMIAGATALVTA
+582 GLMIAGATALVTT
-595 GGIALLLRRR
+595 GGIAMLLRRR

>member
-1 MNLNIFKK
+1 MNLNIKK

-14 TLVVATTLLFAGPV
+14 TLVVATTLLFAAPM
-28 AAHAATT
+28 AAQAATT
-35 GTDNTTDNTAANNAA
+35 NTNDAANNTDANSA
-50 ADGNNGIINTEPGA
+50 SADGNNGIVGTEPGA
-64 STATGGIKISKVQV
+64 STATGGIKIAKTTIG
-78 NGRYGDKYSVN
+78 GRYGDKYSVN

-96 DYAGD
+96 DYTGD

-110 VALGDGIQ
+110 VALGDGLQ
-118 IPNGFNSVDLKAT
+118 VPNGFNSVDLKAT
-131 ALDGSEKTIG
+131 ALDGSEKKIG

-149 FKCAVTEDIAQT
+149 FNCVVTEDIAAT

-178 LNKSSISKTTTNV
+178 LNKSSIGKTTTNV

-201 LGKGVVGEPVA
+201 LGKGVVGEPVT

-294 SATFTIPSELSGD
+294 SATFTLPSELSGD
-307 HMARIRVVV
+307 HMARIRVEV
-316 VTPEKEMTN
+316 VTSEKEMTN

-333 VSTTATWRAKGS
+333 VTTTVTWRAKGS

-366 PTPDT
+366 P
-371 PKPDPKP
+371 K
-378 TPEDPKPDPKPS
+378 PKPDPKPS
-390 EPPVTPEDP
+390 EPPVTPPVTPEDP
-399 KPAPTPDPTPEPST
+399 K
-413 PPAPTPEPST
+413 PAPTPEPST

-465 EPSTPPVTPPA
+465 DTPPVTPPVTPEPSVPPVTPPA
-476 PTPTPE
+476 PNPE

-495 PSKPSEPTDPAPTPD
+495 
-510 PKPSE
+510 
-515 PSVTP
+515 
-520 PATPEKPKPEK
+520 K
-531 PAPAP
+531 PAEKP
-536 EPKETPKETPSQPKP
+536 EPKETPKETPAPKETPSQPSKQTPPAP
-551 STPATP
+551 STP
-557 DKPGNSTTEH
+557 DKPGNNTTEH
-567 KGAVTGLAQTGASDT
+567 KGAVTGLAQTGANDT